1 MTTHDATDTEASAA
15 DPAQHG
21 QHGETMRTYT
31 SVYIALM
38 VLLVLTVVASYKD
51 LGHGWNL
58 AVAMT
63 IAIIKAVLVI
73 LFFMHVRQSSKL
85 TWVYASAAF
94 LWLAI
99 LFTITFADYFTRT
112 ITPRVLRPEPA
123 PAMQRPPHGAHTL
136 ETNRALPGNQ
146 QPGMNGP

>member
-1 MTTHDATDTEASAA
+1 
-15 DPAQHG
+15 
-21 QHGETMRTYT
+21 MRTYA
-31 SVYIALM
+31 SIYIALM
-38 VLLVLTVVASYKD
+38 VLLVLTVVASYIN
-51 LGHGWNL
+51 LGHGMNL

-63 IAIIKAVLVI
+63 IAIVKSVLVI
-73 LFFMHVRQSSKL
+73 LFFMHVRQSTKL

-99 LFTITFADYFTRT
+99 MFALTFSDYFTRS
-112 ITPRVLRPEPA
+112 ITPRAMRPEPA
-123 PAMQRPPHGAHTL
+123 PTALRPAQKNTL